1 MATAQI
7 VSDPNILFGKPV
19 IAGTRISVELVLE
32 ELGGGL
38 SVDDLLR
45 EYPHITR
52 EQILAAVRFA
62 AEAIRNDA
70 VYPFGKVPA

>member
-7 VSDPNILFGKPV
+7 VSDPSILFGKPV
-19 IAGTRISVELVLE
+19 IAGTRISVELILE

-45 EYPHITR
+45 EYPHLTR
-52 EQILAAVRFA
+52 EQVLAAVRFA